1 MSNINDL
8 FEAFPDYNVF
18 DDSTKASQKAS
29 ESTADKP
36 KPKKSTKKNI
46 QGRADDDYGDDF
58 GIYRVEKRIQRNFT
72 TIFYFPFLFLWLEL
86 VLRFSCGETMLTINY
101 VYIFLYT
108 VSLSSLFMLLCS
120 FFKSKVNRNICR
132 VFSFIITALYS
143 LQIIYF
149 DIFGRFLTISESFY
163 EEITFENIS
172 QAIVNKW
179 CYLIIAV
186 IPLLLMIFAGKFIF
200 PFRRVHIPAKLL
212 LVLATVAFYFIT
224 LGATFVTD
232 FINIDTE
239 GKKLLNDT
247 FKSAEIQEHYGLAFM
262 TERDIAQTIIN
273 NTQKN

>member
-8 FEAFPDYNVF
+8 FETFPDYNVF
-18 DDSTKASQKAS
+18 DDSTNASPKVS
-29 ESTADKP
+29 KSTADKS
-36 KPKKSTKKNI
+36 KPKKSTKMNI
-46 QGRADDDYGDDF
+46 QSRADDDYGDDF

-72 TIFYFPFLFLWLEL
+72 TIFYFPFLFLWLEI

-143 LQIIYF
+143 VQIIYF
-149 DIFGRFLTISESFY
+149 DIFGRFLTISENSY
-163 EEITFENIS
+163 GEINFENIS
-172 QAIVNKW
+172 QSIINKW
-179 CYLIIAV
+179 CYLLIAV

-232 FINIDTE
+232 FINIDSE

-247 FKSAEIQEHYGLAFM
+247 FNSVEI
-262 TERDIAQTIIN
+262 
-273 NTQKN
+273 